1 MKEVLKNANIPIP
14 MLSPAHH
21 GICNSSPE
29 HPEQQRICAA
39 YKEQVINYY
48 IFILICKERK
58 EIKNQTE
65 IKSRNLHALY

>member
-29 HPEQQRICAA
+29 HPEQERICAA
-39 YKEQVINYY
+39 YKEQVI
-48 IFILICKERK
+48 ILFMD
-58 EIKNQTE
+58 
-65 IKSRNLHALY
+65 L